1 MERETRNEARL
12 RRGYV
17 KIKCHPVLPDGIFC
31 CRRVRLC
38 EPVDGRM
45 RPSLCERFLL
55 GADSHAVEGTVN
67 EEDRHRE
74 EGQRQNVGELG
85 AVVSG
90 ERDG

>member
-31 CRRVRLC
+31 RRRVWFY
-38 EPVDGRM
+38 EP
-45 RPSLCERFLL
+45 RFLF